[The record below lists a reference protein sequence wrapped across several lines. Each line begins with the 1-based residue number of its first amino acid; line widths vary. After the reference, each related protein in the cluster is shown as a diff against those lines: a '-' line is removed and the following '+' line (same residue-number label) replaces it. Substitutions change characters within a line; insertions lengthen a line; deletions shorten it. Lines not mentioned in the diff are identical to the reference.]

1 MAEFAIEQLAEWD
14 EIENVITE
22 TCITKVDDL
31 PKSTERSSGRW
42 GHRVY
47 ATLAASLTKPLR
59 VSSIQFIRPI
69 HLRECIFTV
78 YENLE

>member
-1 MAEFAIEQLAEWD
+1 MAVFAIEQLAEWD

-22 TCITKVDDL
+22 TCITKVDVL

-42 GHRVY
+42 GHRDY

-59 VSSIQFIRPI
+59 IEKMLELVPNLFNS
-69 HLRECIFTV
+69 V
-78 YENLE
+78 YPTNSLT

>member
-22 TCITKVDDL
+22 TCVTKADDL

-47 ATLAASLTKPLR
+47 ATLAASLMKPLR
-59 VSSIQFIRPI
+59 IENMLELVPSRAIR
-69 HLRECIFTV
+69 L
-78 YENLE
+78 